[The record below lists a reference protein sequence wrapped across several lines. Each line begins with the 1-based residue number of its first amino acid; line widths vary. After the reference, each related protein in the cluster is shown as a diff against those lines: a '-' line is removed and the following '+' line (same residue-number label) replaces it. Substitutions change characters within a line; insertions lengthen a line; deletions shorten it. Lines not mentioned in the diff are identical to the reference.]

1 MDKQTFLVAIGDL
14 DPHSWVRLEGGEVG
28 VIHDKVSQPGYQKVC
43 VEVPGARRPIRIL
56 SFDIRVEHV
65 ADRCAAMR
73 QPAQ

>member
-1 MDKQTFLVAIGDL
+1 MPSSPTTVAIGDL
-14 DPHSWVRLEGGEVG
+14 DPHSWVRFADGEIG

-56 SFDIRVEHV
+56 AFDIRVEHV
-65 ADRCAAMR
+65 IDRCPTPR